1 MKVVNR
7 DYVPASSRNHRILR
21 EIVQESRT
29 SSNIDRVKINLLDLT
44 KRFVYEEY
52 FIRCSQTSGVRTT
65 HRNNE
70 EASKKNMDLNIA
82 SFEMIRL

>member
-52 FIRCSQTSGVRTT
+52 FIRYSQTSGVRTT

-70 EASKKNMDLNIA
+70 EVSKKNMDLNIA